1 MAPARPAEVPPPS
14 AHRRRAADGTASY
27 GSMMYGG
34 PGSPKAVMPQVAHV
48 DGMNCMGP
56 SAPALDGPM
65 LLPSQLSIW
74 PMAAS
79 TVQDSRR
86 QYRAADCWTNGR

>member
-1 MAPARPAEVPPPS
+1 MAPARPAEVAPPS
-14 AHRRRAADGTASY
+14 AHRRRGAHGTAAY
-27 GSMMYGG
+27 GSLMFGG
-34 PGSPKAVMPQVAHV
+34 PGSPKAVMPEVAHV

-65 LLPSQLSIW
+65 LLPSPLSIW

-79 TVQDSRR
+79 TVQDSPR
-86 QYRAADCWTNGR
+86 QYRAADCWNNCR